1 MNFIQTT
8 ILTSIML
15 ATSIFTAYLSK
26 ADDQPPLKSLSTFPM
41 QIGEW
46 HGKPARFEDKI
57 YQALG
62 VDDSILAYYQQ
73 LQTTNNIELYIGYY
87 QSQREGDIIHS
98 PKNCMPGAG
107 WNIASIEPISLDITI
122 TNGKPIKINKVILQN
137 GNQKHLMFYWFH
149 SRGRVISSEY
159 AQKIFLVWDSILRH
173 RTDGSFVRLISSIN
187 DRNEYQVTE
196 DFKQFT
202 QHLFPV
208 LSDFIPN

>member
-1 MNFIQTT
+1 
-8 ILTSIML
+8 ML

-26 ADDQPPLKSLSTFPM
+26 ADDQPPLRSLSDFPM
-41 QIGEW
+41 EIGEW

-73 LQTTNNIELYIGYY
+73 PQTTNNIELYIGYY

-107 WNIASIEPISLDITI
+107 WNIASIDPISFESATSD
-122 TNGKPIKINKVILQN
+122 GRPVKINRVLLQN
-137 GNQKHLMFYWFH
+137 GNQKQLMLYWFH
-149 SRGRVISSEY
+149 SRGRVIRSEY
-159 AQKIFLVWDSILRH
+159 TQKIFLVWDSIIRH
-173 RTDGSFVRLISSIN
+173 RTDGSFVRLISPITIE
-187 DRNEYQVTE
+187 NEQQVTE
-196 DFKQFT
+196 NMKQFA

-208 LSDFIPN
+208 LNDFIPN